1 MKMEMADACA
11 PAILLF
17 SLAELRGH
25 GDALGRQITGLSV
38 ANRRRALRF
47 HRTLRDEAEIFRAR
61 KVELKGNVLAH
72 ELRDD
77 RIQLSRRPKIL
88 VGVVAAVLS
97 LVLDTVPVGPSHAFG
112 KDLLNLLIVIQI
124 VIIRKEPTQL
134 CPPRMT
140 SRTLN

>member
-1 MKMEMADACA
+1 MRWGGKK
-11 PAILLF
+11 
-17 SLAELRGH
+17 RGRRERNR
-25 GDALGRQITGLSV
+25 AGR
-38 ANRRRALRF
+38 LRF

-124 VIIRKEPTQL
+124 VTIRKEPTQL